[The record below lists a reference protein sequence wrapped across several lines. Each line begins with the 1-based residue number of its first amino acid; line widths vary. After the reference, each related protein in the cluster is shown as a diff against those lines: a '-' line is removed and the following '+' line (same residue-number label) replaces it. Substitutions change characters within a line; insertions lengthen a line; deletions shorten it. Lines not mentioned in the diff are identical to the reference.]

1 MKRSGNRSRK
11 RRDPSTE
18 LTEGTEAVAAGLRAR
33 VASNGKLTTFRG
45 QGLQPGVD
53 LDDTAALLALMEGD
67 RDSELRKRFPRES
80 DLAKRS

>member
-1 MKRSGNRSRK
+1 MKTSANRSG
-11 RRDPSTE
+11 TTAIAE
-18 LTEGTEAVAAGLRAR
+18 GLRPRAG
-33 VASNGKLTTFRG
+33 SNGKLTTFRG

-53 LDDTAALLALMEGD
+53 LDDTAALLASMEGD